1 MGEVYRVAGRGRVPG
16 KKGKEAGMMSYGQ
29 TADLLL
35 GFAQGFFLVKKV
47 GETSTTDRYV
57 KVYDMVR
64 SCC

>member
-1 MGEVYRVAGRGRVPG
+1 
-16 KKGKEAGMMSYGQ
+16 MSYGQ

-35 GFAQGFFLVKKV
+35 GFVQGFFLVKKV